1 MQVFQTAASLAPP
14 VYFVATKSTTNE
26 AANVA
31 EPGAP
36 VAPDKTSSKKGAS
49 QKNGPPKAKKVAK
62 RAKRKPRRRR
72 PRPARADKPERQAKA
87 TGPGAESKS
96 AKLLAMIGSAKGAK
110 LAELMKEL
118 GWQAH
123 SVRGFISIAGKKGT
137 KIEFSKERGRRARLQ
152 IDQVGKTRIT
162 TEIHPPRPQS
172 GRRVSFVAERRFWL
186 MFRANRVMNRLC
198 KDQTGIPQ

>member
-62 RAKRKPRRRR
+62 GPRRKPRRRR
-72 PRPARADKPERQAKA
+72 PRPARADEPERQAKA
-87 TGPGAESKS
+87 HGPRGGEQEREALGDDRQRERRQAGRTHEGAG
-96 AKLLAMIGSAKGAK
+96 LAGAQRPRVHFDRRQ
-110 LAELMKEL
+110 EGDQDRVFE
-118 GWQAH
+118 
-123 SVRGFISIAGKKGT
+123 
-137 KIEFSKERGRRARLQ
+137 ERGRRARLQ

>member
-26 AANVA
+26 AANAA

-62 RAKRKPRRRR
+62 GGKAKASKKE
-72 PRPARADKPERQAKA
+72 AKASKKADKPDRQAKA

-137 KIEFSKERGRRARLQ
+137 KIEFSKNEAGER
-152 IDQVGKTRIT
+152 VYKST
-162 TEIHPPRPQS
+162 
-172 GRRVSFVAERRFWL
+172 
-186 MFRANRVMNRLC
+186 
-198 KDQTGIPQ
+198 K

>member
-26 AANVA
+26 AANAA

-62 RAKRKPRRRR
+62 GPRRKPRRRR
-72 PRPARADKPERQAKA
+72 PRPARADEPERQAKA

-123 SVRGFISIAGKKGT
+123 SVRGFISIGKKGT
-137 KIEFSKERGRRARLQ
+137 KIESSKNEAGER
-152 IDQVGKTRIT
+152 VYKST
-162 TEIHPPRPQS
+162 
-172 GRRVSFVAERRFWL
+172 
-186 MFRANRVMNRLC
+186 
-198 KDQTGIPQ
+198 K